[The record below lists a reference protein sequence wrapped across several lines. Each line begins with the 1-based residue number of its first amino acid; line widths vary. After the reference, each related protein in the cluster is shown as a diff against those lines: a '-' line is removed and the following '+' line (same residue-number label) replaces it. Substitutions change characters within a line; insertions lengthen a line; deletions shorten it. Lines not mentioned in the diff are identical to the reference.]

1 VVVGYKIKINNIDKN
16 IGKVGEMFEEP
27 PYEPPPPLPPKIIP
41 KKSPS
46 SEVGVP

>member
-1 VVVGYKIKINNIDKN
+1 MGYKIKINKIDKN
-16 IGKVGEMFEEP
+16 IGKVGERFEEP
-27 PYEPPPPLPPKIIP
+27 PYELPPPPPPPKIIP